1 MDEKYDPANLLL
13 QGQRFNLL
21 KKEEKVNHSRKK
33 LLLKK

>member
-21 KKEEKVNHSRKK
+21 KKKKVNHSRKK
-33 LLLKK
+33 LLLKE